1 MSIRTRHD
9 LIRRAPRYAFIG
21 GMLTALGFIGCS
33 RTPEPIPAPSDVVE
47 NPAEEPEEAPP
58 SKPVQ
63 ARRKPTRA
71 VASEAPSQDGSE
83 DSSDEM
89 LASTPTTVDP
99 SPPVNRSNRCVVG
112 SVRAQG
118 EIVVP
123 INNAVV
129 TLLRGD
135 ELLGETRTDENGKF
149 AWCAGP
155 KLQGENFEMT
165 VRVSKEPFQSVSQQR
180 AWKVGTQEEFDFALV
195 APQF

>member
-9 LIRRAPRYAFIG
+9 LIRRAPCCAFVG
-21 GMLTALGFIGCS
+21 GMLCALGLLGCAAA
-33 RTPEPIPAPSDVVE
+33 PEPVPAPSDVVE
-47 NPAEEPEEAPP
+47 ERADAPKEPPP

-71 VASEAPSQDGSE
+71 VDSNAPSRDE
-83 DSSDEM
+83 PEASSDEEP
-89 LASTPTTVDP
+89 AATPTAVDP

-112 SVRAQG
+112 AVRAQG

-155 KLQGENFEMT
+155 KLQGEDFEMT
-165 VRVSKEPFQSVSQQR
+165 VRVSKEPFQSVSQRR

-195 APQF
+195 APQL